1 MKRLDVQQIK
11 DNIARALN
19 AFRSRKDMLK
29 KQVADLIGISVVTYY
44 KIEQGQQNLT
54 LAIIGMIAKG
64 LGVPT
69 AALLL
74 GRVPKR

>member
-29 KQVADLIGISVVTYY
+29 KEVADQIGISVVTYY

-64 LGVPT
+64 LGAPT